1 MNYQDLGLPT
11 PQKYFP
17 NNDFAKLETSLTD
30 AQKKSLMRSNQKYE
44 NTGKR
49 SSSRKFKSSWIS
61 KWKKRFHVR
70 GSSKTMKIKV
80 QREIKTTRSRTDG
93 WQIGKDP
100 RPKERA
106 LRKGLEWLW
115 ADTLTNCIRY
125 KLTLFIT
132 NQIAKFI
139 EIQRGLSDQEV
150 KNTVY
155 ILTMMLS
162 SSVTSAHQQE
172 TTWSH
177 TRVKTIECRFREPEL
192 GQRPNYFSSINT
204 DLLKQS
210 KRRYCLKK

>member
-1 MNYQDLGLPT
+1 MLRKKVWCGQTRNKKTLEREAVQGNSRVHESVSEKRGFMYEE
-11 PQKYFP
+11 
-17 NNDFAKLETSLTD
+17 AVKLW
-30 AQKKSLMRSNQKYE
+30 KSKCK
-44 NTGKR
+44 GK
-49 SSSRKFKSSWIS
+49 S
-61 KWKKRFHVR
+61 KPP
-70 GSSKTMKIKV
+70 GG
-80 QREIKTTRSRTDG
+80 TDG

-115 ADTLTNCIRY
+115 ADTLTNFIRY

-177 TRVKTIECRFREPEL
+177 TRVKTIECRIREPEL